1 MSPPDQKEKMKQ
13 IKSNIKQ
20 IEERHRQFLQD
31 IQLPMV
37 KTEADQP
44 QSAYFETNFFNNV
57 NKMIPCSSK
66 IYCKNILNY
75 LKVSD

>member
-1 MSPPDQKEKMKQ
+1 MKT

-20 IEERHRQFLQD
+20 IEDRHRQFLQD

-37 KTEADQP
+37 KAETDQP

-57 NKMIPCSSK
+57 ITFKLIV
-66 IYCKNILNY
+66 YAFQ
-75 LKVSD
+75 

>member
-13 IKSNIKQ
+13 IKSDIKQ
-20 IEERHRQFLQD
+20 IDERHRQFLKD

-37 KTEADQP
+37 KAETEQP

-57 NKMIPCSSK
+57 
-66 IYCKNILNY
+66 IL
-75 LKVSD
+75 